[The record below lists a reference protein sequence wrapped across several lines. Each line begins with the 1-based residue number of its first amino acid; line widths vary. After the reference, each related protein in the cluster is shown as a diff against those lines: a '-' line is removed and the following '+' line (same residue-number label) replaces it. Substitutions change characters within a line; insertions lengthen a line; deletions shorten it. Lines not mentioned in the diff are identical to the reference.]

1 MIRNDKYLP
10 VLFENNLTFQL
21 RPADD
26 ENDIILFN
34 NITLNS
40 FLILTTRVELINS
53 VNLSNQSK
61 LKKKKKKTEV
71 KLFIEKEVEEN
82 YRNNPVVITSQEDPF
97 GLLAKGIIDW
107 CRSLFENKKKKMTH
121 PIISF

>member
-1 MIRNDKYLP
+1 MIRNDKYIPLF
-10 VLFENNLTFQL
+10 FENNLTFEL
-21 RPADD
+21 RPDG

-61 LKKKKKKTEV
+61 LKNKKKKKNEI
-71 KLFIEKEVEEN
+71 KHFIEKVEEN
-82 YRNNPVVITSQEDPF
+82 LRENSHIPIEMTSQDPF

-107 CRSLFENKKKKMTH
+107 CRSLFENKKKKK
-121 PIISF
+121 IN